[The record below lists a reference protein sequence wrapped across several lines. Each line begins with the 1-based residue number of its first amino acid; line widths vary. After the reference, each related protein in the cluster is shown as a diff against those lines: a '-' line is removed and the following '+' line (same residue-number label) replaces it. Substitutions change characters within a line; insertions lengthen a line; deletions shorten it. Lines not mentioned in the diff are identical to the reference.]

1 MTMLIAPFIVF
12 VVFIGIIKV
21 LSIIGRELDEF
32 GNWKERMGLN
42 EKKDNEA

>member
-12 VVFIGIIKV
+12 VVFIGIIKI

-42 EKKDNEA
+42 EKKDNES